1 MASRSLKT
9 GPSCLLSL
17 VHRVPGRLGTDG
29 ERPAVTAARE
39 YMETHFAEDVTIAK
53 LAALVSLSPFYF
65 ARAFEREI
73 GLPPHAYLESI
84 RIRKACEL
92 LDQGYTLV
100 STALSAGYV
109 DQSHLTHRFKRILG
123 VTPGQYVRRS
133 KIRQGFEPETCA
145 LRDR

>member
-9 GPSCLLSL
+9 AASSPLSFI
-17 VHRVPGRLGTDG
+17 HRVPGRLASDG
-29 ERPAVTAARE
+29 ERPAVTAALE

-65 ARAFEREI
+65 ARAFEKEI

-92 LDQGYTLV
+92 LDQGSTLA

-123 VTPGQYVRRS
+123 ITPGQYVRRS
-133 KIRQGFEPETCA
+133 KIRQD
-145 LRDR
+145 L